1 MEMDTGKD
9 SDTLGPRDICILQC
23 PFCENKYMIP
33 CIYRTHLMAHLVYH
47 SDKNFFFCRIC
58 PRDGDDIMEIVLHI
72 EKRHSE
78 KRRQNPNSPLTKEV
92 EQQNV
97 DEKYK
102 MIFDFSKC
110 DDETFPLALPY

>member
-1 MEMDTGKD
+1 MDTGKD

-23 PFCENKYMIP
+23 PFCENKYVIP
-33 CIYRTHLMAHLVYH
+33 CIYRTHLMALLVYH

-78 KRRQNPNSPLTKEV
+78 KRRQNPNSPLAKEV
-92 EQQNV
+92 EIQNF

-102 MIFDFSKC
+102 MIFELSKS
-110 DDETFPLALPY
+110 DDDTFPLALPY